1 MRTDDASTITTV
13 DHRDRRRRSGSRLR
27 AGLAAAGVLGVGA
40 AVTLAAWTDTE
51 WIFGGADGDTPIGT
65 SVFEVEQNVYDG
77 ESFQNRETAAS
88 AGRLDFTVAAASLSP
103 GAVIYAPMQLRAAPG
118 SIGGT
123 AVLNGAVAGAGTST
137 ELFDVLTYHVRSG
150 VPQASCND
158 AGIAAGTGTEIVP
171 VASALTANGTEGI
184 TILAAPDD
192 TTGGTPVDLCFQIT
206 MPDTSTAATLQGQTV
221 TPVWNVVT
229 TSS

>member
-77 ESFQNRETAAS
+77 QSFQNRETAGS

-103 GAVIYAPMQLRAAPG
+103 GAIIYAPMQLRAAPG
-118 SIGGT
+118 SVGGT
-123 AVLNGAVAGAGTST
+123 AVLNGAVAGAGTSS

-150 VPQASCND
+150 VPQASCNA
-158 AGIAAGTGTEIVP
+158 AGIGDGTEIIP
-171 VASALTANGTEGI
+171 VDSALTTTSTETI